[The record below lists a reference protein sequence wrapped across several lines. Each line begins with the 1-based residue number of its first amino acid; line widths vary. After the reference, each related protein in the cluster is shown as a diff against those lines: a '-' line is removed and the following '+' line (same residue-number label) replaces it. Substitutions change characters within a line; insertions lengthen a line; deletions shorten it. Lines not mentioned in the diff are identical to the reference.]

1 MYIPKKKLFSFKI
14 KPNQVSVWCAS
25 LKKDYKEAEFH
36 HLLSNDEL
44 IRANKF
50 YFEKDKA
57 NYIYA
62 RALLRILSSKY
73 LNIPPQKIQFGY
85 SKYGK
90 PFYKHNTPLKFNLSH
105 SKEKMLVS
113 FVNNY
118 EVGSDIEY
126 IKDNFDVLEIANN
139 FFSKKEI
146 EQLKKIPVSENK
158 RAFFRCWTRKEA
170 FIKAEGSGLSFPLDK
185 FTVTLK
191 NDNEANLLNTYWDEK
206 EKSKWSLK
214 AFSPYANYLAAVA
227 VKGNVKDYNL
237 YDWDEL
243 IDKH

>member
-1 MYIPKKKLFSFKI
+1 VGSLHTNLKGSFKI

-90 PFYKHNTPLKFNLSH
+90 PFY
-105 SKEKMLVS
+105 
-113 FVNNY
+113 
-118 EVGSDIEY
+118 DIEY